1 MRPLASPTR
10 SFGVLEGTLAGRR
23 AALAERLI
31 PGPLRD
37 GRLLDLGCGPG
48 AWFLTNTR
56 FSEKVGIDPAVRPGA
71 RDDGVELVRADV
83 ESTPLP
89 FPADHFSVITMLAVL
104 EHLDP
109 AHAQD
114 VLSECHR
121 LLVADGV
128 VILTCPAAWTA
139 PLLRAMA
146 RMGLLSRCEID
157 DHKATY
163 QRADLTR
170 LLTRAGF
177 RESGIRCGWF
187 ELGANNWATGVK

>member
-1 MRPLASPTR
+1 MTSPTR
-10 SFGVLEGTLAGRR
+10 SFGLLERTLAAKR
-23 AALAERLI
+23 AALAESLI
-31 PGPLRD
+31 PGRLRE

-48 AWFLTNTR
+48 ACFLAQTC
-56 FSEKVGIDPAVRPGA
+56 FSERVGVDAAVRPGA
-71 RDDGVELVRADV
+71 PEDGVELVKADV

-104 EHLDP
+104 EHLNPD
-109 AHAQD
+109 HAQD

-121 LLVADGV
+121 LLLAGGV

-139 PLLRAMA
+139 PLFRAMA
-146 RMGLLSRCEID
+146 WVGLLSKCEID

-163 QRADLTR
+163 RRADLAR

-177 RESGIRCGWF
+177 PESGVRCGWF